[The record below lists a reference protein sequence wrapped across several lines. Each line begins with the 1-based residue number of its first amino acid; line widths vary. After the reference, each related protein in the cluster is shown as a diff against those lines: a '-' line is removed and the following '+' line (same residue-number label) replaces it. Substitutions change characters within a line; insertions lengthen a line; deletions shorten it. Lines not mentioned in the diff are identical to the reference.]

1 MKSLRRLYAIFIFA
15 AISTNAFAQAKTK
28 PYKIF
33 TSGREITIKSS
44 KEIEYVMVWTTDG
57 DRVVEQKGIKE
68 KSFRTTLPIYRKAF
82 FLMVCF
88 SDKKVYTEKIGIQ

>member
-15 AISTNAFAQAKTK
+15 AISTNAFVQAKTK

-44 KEIEYVMVWTTDG
+44 KEIEYVMVWTTEG

>member
-44 KEIEYVMVWTTDG
+44 KEIEYVMV
-57 DRVVEQKGIKE
+57 
-68 KSFRTTLPIYRKAF
+68 
-82 FLMVCF
+82 
-88 SDKKVYTEKIGIQ
+88 

>member
-15 AISTNAFAQAKTK
+15 AISANAFAQAKTK

-44 KEIEYVMVWTTDG
+44 KEIEYVMVWTTEG
-57 DRVVEQKGIKE
+57 DRVVEQKELKKNLFVPHFPSIAKHFFDGLF
-68 KSFRTTLPIYRKAF
+68 FR
-82 FLMVCF
+82 
-88 SDKKVYTEKIGIQ
+88 